1 MHSTEFPAL
10 LVFQSSQKYNQ
21 ESIMECLKHADSALY
36 DIKKGTKHDFKVWQK
51 VQK

>member
-1 MHSTEFPAL
+1 
-10 LVFQSSQKYNQ
+10 
-21 ESIMECLKHADSALY
+21 MECLKHADSALY